1 MICGKCGDPLIKVSP
16 IKASQI
22 FAVLVIAALTSP
34 LIFILIGFL
43 QEQKLPNP
51 QKAPSQMASKLL

>member
-1 MICGKCGDPLIKVSP
+1 MICRECGDPLIKVP
-16 IKASQI
+16 AIKATQI

-51 QKAPSQMASKLL
+51 QTARSQMASKLL